1 MWPVWRV
8 LWASPGSVAGFLVSP
23 FFRAR
28 RVARGVIVCEGAN
41 WPRRIGFRHRAM
53 TLGHVVLCVDDLDDG
68 VLEHELVHV
77 RQWERWGLAFP
88 FAYLVATIAAVLRGG
103 HFYRDN
109 IFEVQ
114 ARSAPARRAGF
125 RASRSAKRLAARR
138 AVPSI
143 SLGEAQR
150 SFAEAQRRSES
161 SAEAQRNASGH

>member
-1 MWPVWRV
+1 
-8 LWASPGSVAGFLVSP
+8 
-23 FFRAR
+23 
-28 RVARGVIVCEGAN
+28 
-41 WPRRIGFRHRAM
+41 M

-88 FAYLVATIAAVLRGG
+88 FAYLVATISAVLRGG
-103 HFYRDN
+103 HYYRDN

-150 SFAEAQRRSES
+150 KLRRSPE
-161 SAEAQRNASGH
+161 ERVGPLNCPGGIRQRATNLS